1 MRFDLADLSLFRHVV
16 EAGSITHGAERAHLA
31 LAAASTRIR
40 NMEDAL
46 GVPLLTRGRQGVT
59 PTQAGRTLLQHAR
72 TILRQAER
80 LHEDLGAYGGGLAG
94 QIRVLSN
101 TNALTEFLPE
111 ALSSFL
117 AAHPNVSVDLEER
130 LSDEIVGLI
139 AEGVADLGVVAGTV
153 DAGALETYP
162 FRRDRFVLV
171 VAQDHPLAKRAKIGF
186 EEVLDHDFVGL
197 DRASA
202 IQRFL
207 ATKAVRI
214 GRPLRL
220 RVQLRSF
227 DAVCR
232 LVECKVGIGIV
243 PETTA
248 RRVSKTMAIAIVPLT
263 DSWAVRDLTIC
274 MRNMDELPLYARQ
287 LVEHLRAIS
296 VAGRCLLPR
305 HQHPIIEIEQHG
317 GIVIV
322 AGLERKIAARL
333 VVGRD
338 RAQPQRADVAAAG
351 QLGLGQHLRPGKH
364 RAAGKQRRDVTAA
377 IDGGDVEGVGEAV
390 EGQRAGERD
399 DVAAI
404 DQPPAEAALAWR

>member
-16 EAGSITHGAERAHLA
+16 EAGSITHGAARANLA

-40 NMEDAL
+40 NMEETL
-46 GVPLLTRGRQGVT
+46 GVALLTRGRAGVT

-72 TILRQAER
+72 AILRQAER

-117 AAHPNVSVDLEER
+117 ASHPSVNVDLEER

-139 AEGVADLGVVAGTV
+139 AEGVADLGIVAGTV
-153 DAGALETYP
+153 DARALETYP

-171 VAQDHPLAKRAKIGF
+171 VARGDPLAKRAKIGF
-186 EEVLDHDFVGL
+186 EDVLDRDFVGL

-202 IQRFL
+202 LQRFL
-207 ATKAVRI
+207 ASKAVRI

-220 RVQLRSF
+220 RLQLRSF

-243 PETTA
+243 PQTTA
-248 RRVSKTMAIAIVPLT
+248 ERVAKTMAIAIVPLT
-263 DSWAVRDLTIC
+263 DAWAERELTIC
-274 MRNMDELPLYARQ
+274 IRNMKELPLYARQ
-287 LVEHLRAIS
+287 LVEHLRA
-296 VAGRCLLPR
+296 
-305 HQHPIIEIEQHG
+305 
-317 GIVIV
+317 
-322 AGLERKIAARL
+322 
-333 VVGRD
+333 
-338 RAQPQRADVAAAG
+338 G
-351 QLGLGQHLRPGKH
+351 QG
-364 RAAGKQRRDVTAA
+364 
-377 IDGGDVEGVGEAV
+377 
-390 EGQRAGERD
+390 
-399 DVAAI
+399 
-404 DQPPAEAALAWR
+404 